1 MFSAYQADM
10 HYAHK
15 MRFSGSSSTWRSHL
29 QVLICT
35 PGLWVLG
42 AHRLAHL
49 AECTSCSWLVSVP
62 LKVFVRVSNYLT
74 QICTKCEILPSTVID
89 PGVYLGDEG
98 HIILG
103 ARTVGSGTMIHHSV
117 TIGMSVTDSGVPDI
131 GRDVWIGPNCV
142 IHGAIRVADGVTI
155 LPDTVLTKNLPPR
168 TVVKGNPARI
178 VRRDYDNSTLRQ
190 SCDLTAATQ
199 LGATKVDN

>member
-1 MFSAYQADM
+1 MISAYQEDM
-10 HYAHK
+10 QYAHK
-15 MRFSGSSSTWRSHL
+15 MRFSGRSSTWWSHL

-49 AECTSCSWLVSVP
+49 AECTSRPWLASVP
-62 LKVFVRVSNYLT
+62 LKVFVRLSNYLT
-74 QICTKCEILPSTVID
+74 QIFTKCEILPSTLIE
-89 PGVYLGDEG
+89 PGVYLGAGG

-103 ARTVGSGTMIHHSV
+103 ANTVGSGTMIHHCV

-131 GRDVWIGPNCV
+131 GHDVWIGPNCV

-155 LPDTVLTKNLPPR
+155 LPDTVLTKNLPPHV
-168 TVVKGNPARI
+168 VVKGNPARI
-178 VRRDYDNSTLRQ
+178 VRRDYDNSSLRQ
-190 SCDLTAATQ
+190 SCDLTAANQ